1 MRGRASRCCLLSKTR
16 SWSWIDKIWS
26 HAALH
31 PFRHS
36 LTPTRAHPFTIV
48 HTSTRTR
55 ILIYLFPMAHTDVH
69 VCTHSNL
76 SWLSHLHQQPT
87 TTQFDL
93 SFPPTLVLNLYRFC
107 RLTYD
112 LIMRHLNRPTL
123 HKVTSLRGCLLARN
137 VSSVT
142 VTRWPTNVTAGKNT
156 SSAAHRVI
164 EEISLS
170 IARVVLILVLYY
182 DIDCGSFCTSGYL
195 YITAVVSV
203 QILPHGVMLHSIVHI
218 VLLLFKCW
226 VQFETQCNS

>member
-1 MRGRASRCCLLSKTR
+1 MDTQNMIPCSLASIQTLSHTRTCTPIHHCTHKHPNTHTHIPLSDGTHRCPCMHTLRPLLT
-16 SWSWIDKIWS
+16 
-26 HAALH
+26 
-31 PFRHS
+31 
-36 LTPTRAHPFTIV
+36 LTPT
-48 HTSTRTR
+48 
-55 ILIYLFPMAHTDVH
+55 
-69 VCTHSNL
+69 
-76 SWLSHLHQQPT
+76 PT
-87 TTQFDL
+87 PTTQFDL

-142 VTRWPTNVTAGKNT
+142 VTRWTTNVTAGKNT